1 MHLCS
6 ILFLSSLGGVCWL
19 LPIQVFPL
27 IDLGILVIAPL
38 CCNHAVNPAAVI
50 AGDCCGSAELQLM
63 RLLLLILFIYRGC
76 MLFTDK

>member
-50 AGDCCGSAELQLM
+50 AEDCCGSAELQLM
-63 RLLLLILFIYRGC
+63 RLLLLLFIY
-76 MLFTDK
+76 LSWVYAVY